1 MAPLM
6 TLNDWILYKNG
17 YLYDNSG
24 NFLSR
29 IKFNPT
35 KKTMTHTR
43 NIHFFCKF
51 PLFFR
56 KKKHKINF
64 PKMRVAE

>member
-24 NFLSR
+24 NFLSQ
-29 IKFNPT
+29 IKCNPT
-35 KKTMTHTR
+35 KKTNNETVFHIR
-43 NIHFFCKF
+43 NIIFLVPSLYF
-51 PLFFR
+51 LE
-56 KKKHKINF
+56 KKNTK
-64 PKMRVAE
+64 